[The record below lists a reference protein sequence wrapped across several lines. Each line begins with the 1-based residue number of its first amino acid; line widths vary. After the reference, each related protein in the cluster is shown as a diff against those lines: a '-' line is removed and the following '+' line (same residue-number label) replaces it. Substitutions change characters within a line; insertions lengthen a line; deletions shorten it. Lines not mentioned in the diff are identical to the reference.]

1 MHYQLEC
8 FLLFMEKCRRGAG
21 GPAGSRLTLLCVSGG
36 ASESQHMSI
45 WRQGEMDRAALCS
58 RAKRDALT
66 MEVILRARW
75 RCSNLVLSQM
85 DRAGM
90 PSQAT
95 QCFLSLPRTMNRQLE
110 KIMDFC
116 NSVSH
121 YKVGKKNH
129 KWHLF
134 NIAIFFQDRNRIKW
148 RLNGDPEV
156 FSDYKRPQ

>member
-1 MHYQLEC
+1 MLTRSHLGFLSCMKQNLEVTSQHA
-8 FLLFMEKCRRGAG
+8 LPTGVLSALHGEMPAWSGRPCREPLDPCSAWAVVPVRVSTWAYGDRVRWIG
-21 GPAGSRLTLLCVSGG
+21 LLC
-36 ASESQHMSI
+36 APKP
-45 WRQGEMDRAALCS
+45 REMHWQ
-58 RAKRDALT
+58 

-85 DRAGM
+85 DRAGT

-121 YKVGKKNH
+121 YSESGKEKSQMTS
-129 KWHLF
+129 L
-134 NIAIFFQDRNRIKW
+134 
-148 RLNGDPEV
+148 
-156 FSDYKRPQ
+156 